1 MNFCGKP
8 FLNRN
13 KFQCFYT
20 FFSTSELDRE
30 VEAMY
35 NLTIRATDQGRPRLS
50 ETSNLVILILD
61 VNDNPP
67 EFASRLYFASVKED
81 VLEQTD
87 VVRVL
92 ATSKDS
98 GVNADITYAITSGNE
113 ARKFEIHPKNG
124 MIKVNYKPKNE
135 IMLSIFHRTNLSTG
149 LGFFSPFFRFQ
160 RVIWTMKAAK
170 IIF

>member
-1 MNFCGKP
+1 
-8 FLNRN
+8 
-13 KFQCFYT
+13 
-20 FFSTSELDRE
+20 
-30 VEAMY
+30 MY

-50 ETSNLVILILD
+50 QTSNLIILILD

-98 GVNADITYAITSGNE
+98 GVNADITYAITAGNE

-124 MIKVNYKPKNE
+124 MIKVNFQITDDLININFANK
-135 IMLSIFHRTNLSTG
+135 LSAVF
-149 LGFFSPFFRFQ
+149 
-160 RVIWTMKAAK
+160 
-170 IIF
+170 

>member
-1 MNFCGKP
+1 M
-8 FLNRN
+8 
-13 KFQCFYT
+13 Q
-20 FFSTSELDRE
+20 
-30 VEAMY
+30 AMY

-50 ETSNLVILILD
+50 ETSNLIILVLD

-81 VLEQTD
+81 VLKETD

-98 GVNADITYAITSGNE
+98 GVNADITYAISAGNE

-124 MIKVNYKPKNE
+124 MIKVKFVY
-135 IMLSIFHRTNLSTG
+135 
-149 LGFFSPFFRFQ
+149 FFFKQNFL
-160 RVIWTMKAAK
+160 K
-170 IIF
+170 I

>member
-1 MNFCGKP
+1 M
-8 FLNRN
+8 FL
-13 KFQCFYT
+13 Y

-98 GVNADITYAITSGNE
+98 GVNADITYAITAGNE
-113 ARKFEIHPKNG
+113 ARKFEIDPK
-124 MIKVNYKPKNE
+124 
-135 IMLSIFHRTNLSTG
+135 
-149 LGFFSPFFRFQ
+149 
-160 RVIWTMKAAK
+160 
-170 IIF
+170 